1 VLVGHVTKDGGIAG
15 PRVLEHLVDVV
26 CQFEGDRQSRLRM
39 VRAVK
44 NRFGPSDE
52 VGCFDLGDAGI
63 EELPDPSGLFLTR
76 RQPGARHLR
85 HGCARGGGHWWPR
98 CRRWSPRPAGHAA
111 PGQLGLDSSRLSMVL
126 AVLERR
132 CGLDL
137 SKRDVYSATVG
148 GVRVAEP
155 AADLAVGLA
164 IASATLDRPLP
175 TGVVAIGE
183 IGLAGEIRRVS
194 GLSRRLAEAVR
205 LGFDHALVPP
215 DPGTIPAGLRVSVV
229 TDMGDLLTTLAQ
241 SAGSSARRSQLDFAL
256 NLRGSADRNRDY
268 EEPCRH
274 PAGSIA
280 ARAMMR
286 YCARPWPRWLP
297 ARSYARAWSGSCGVT
312 PVR

>member
-1 VLVGHVTKDGGIAG
+1 VLGQLDSVKPDLLVLDSVQAVTSAEVEGSAGGVTQVREVAGALIKTAKERGIATVLVGHVTKDGSIAG

-26 CQFEGDRQSRLRM
+26 LYFEGDRHARLRM
-39 VRAVK
+39 LRAVK

-63 EELPDPSGLFLTR
+63 AELPDPSGLFLTR
-76 RQPGARHLR
+76 RHDPVPGTCVTVALEGRRPLV
-85 HGCARGGGHWWPR
+85 AEVQALVAPTPLATPR
-98 CRRWSPRPAGHAA
+98 RASS
-111 PGQLGLDSSRLSMVL
+111 GLDSSRLSMVL

-132 CGLDL
+132 CRLDL

-148 GVRVAEP
+148 GVRIAEP

-194 GLSRRLAEAVR
+194 GLSRRLAEAER
-205 LGFDHALVPP
+205 LGFDHVLVPP

-229 TDMGDLLTTLAQ
+229 TDMADLLSTLAQ
-241 SAGSSARRSQLDFAL
+241 SAGAGARRS
-256 NLRGSADRNRDY
+256 R
-268 EEPCRH
+268 
-274 PAGSIA
+274 
-280 ARAMMR
+280 
-286 YCARPWPRWLP
+286 
-297 ARSYARAWSGSCGVT
+297 T
-312 PVR
+312 